1 MHACMHACMYVYACI
16 YRERELVYVCVYAR
30 MYVHI
35 YAWCVYIY
43 MHARVQFYLV
53 IKGYV
58 SWATRGPV
66 VKFLGPNEE

>member
-1 MHACMHACMYVYACI
+1 MHACMHVCMYMHVYTGRESLCMYVCMHACMCI
-16 YRERELVYVCVYAR
+16 S
-30 MYVHI
+30 MHG
-35 YAWCVYIY
+35 VYIY